1 MRISVL
7 AFALCG
13 LVWGSVTD
21 VVAASP
27 KSSHRP
33 PLVRRYDFNQDGK
46 INTMERA
53 NARLTKAQ
61 QREWRAVQR
70 NNAMVR

>member
-1 MRISVL
+1 MRIAVFTL
-7 AFALCG
+7 ALGSLVFAAAG
-13 LVWGSVTD
+13 D
-21 VVAASP
+21 VAAAKP
-27 KSSHRP
+27 KQGYRP
-33 PLVRRYDFNQDGK
+33 PLVHRYDFNQDGK

-53 NARLTKAQ
+53 NARMSKAQ

>member
-1 MRISVL
+1 MRIAVL
-7 AFALCG
+7 IVAICSLA
-13 LVWGSVTD
+13 S
-21 VVAASP
+21 VAARDVAAAPP
-27 KSSHRP
+27 KGVYRP

-46 INTMERA
+46 LNTTERA
-53 NARLTKAQ
+53 NARLMKAQ

>member
-1 MRISVL
+1 MRAFML
-7 AFALCG
+7 AVALC
-13 LVWGSVTD
+13 SFAS
-21 VVAASP
+21 VAANDAAAAAPKNKLSP
-27 KSSHRP
+27 H
-33 PLVRRYDFNQDGK
+33 LRRYDFNQDGK

-53 NARLTKAQ
+53 NARMMKSQ